1 MATNL
6 FSQFRRLLPAQPL
19 LVGEVVSS
27 GGGAV
32 VVMLPGGDEITV
44 RGSATVGANVFVRDG
59 MVEGA
64 APSLT
69 VVLVEV

>member
-1 MATNL
+1 M
-6 FSQFRRLLPAQPL
+6 
-19 LVGEVVSS
+19 SS

-32 VVMLPGGDEITV
+32 VVMLPGGDEIVV
-44 RGSATVGANVFVRDG
+44 RGEGTVGTNVFVRNG

-64 APSLT
+64 APDLT

>member
-32 VVMLPGGDEITV
+32 VVMLPGGDEIVV
-44 RGSATVGANVFVRDG
+44 RGDGTVGTNVFVRNG

-64 APSLT
+64 APDLT